1 MGKKSNGTHY
11 CRKGE
16 GVLIVAHIGRG
27 STVTVWGVGRTDVVV
42 VFYLYIVDTPI
53 GRRGVII

>member
-1 MGKKSNGTHY
+1 MNTGKKSNGTHY

-27 STVTVWGVGRTDVVV
+27 STVTVWGVGRILVVGEGV
-42 VFYLYIVDTPI
+42 VNSFC
-53 GRRGVII
+53 